1 MIFEISAIYAAIIA
15 VLFVCLAAR
24 VSQIRIKHARLID
37 EKAKQEI
44 DVAVRAHGNLSEHAA
59 LTIILLVLAE
69 SLGAS
74 AGFLHIVGSLL
85 VLARIAHA
93 WGYTSSRGK
102 TSALRG
108 AGAGINWLLIIV
120 LSGFLLISAV

>member
-1 MIFEISAIYAAIIA
+1 MTFEITAIYAALIA
-15 VLFVCLAAR
+15 VLFVCLAAK
-24 VSQIRIKHARLID
+24 VSQLRIRHARSIN

-59 LTIILLVLAE
+59 LTIVLLMLAE
-69 SLGAS
+69 SIGTS
-74 AGFLHIVGSLL
+74 AGFLHIVGSLT

-108 AGAGINWLLIIV
+108 AGAGINWLLVIV
-120 LSGFLLISAV
+120 LSGYLLMSAV